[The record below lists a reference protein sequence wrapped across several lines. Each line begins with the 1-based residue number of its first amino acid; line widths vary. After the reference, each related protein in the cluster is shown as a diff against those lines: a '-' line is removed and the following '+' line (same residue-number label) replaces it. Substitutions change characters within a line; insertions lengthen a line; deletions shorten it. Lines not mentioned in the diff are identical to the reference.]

1 MRLIDANKLQQ
12 RIIDEKDEIITDNH
26 HAIGMHN
33 GLTLAQAMII
43 NAPTIEV
50 PRLIPVAERLPEKA
64 GEYLV
69 AYYPCYWEHIHHD
82 TILIGLDTFRGKTA
96 WAKRKHQKVTHW
108 MPLPQPPKD
117 GE

>member
-1 MRLIDANKLQQ
+1 MRLIDADKLQQ

-50 PRLIPVAERLPEKA
+50 PRWIPVSERLPEDGQIVLTCKNGICEVQTYEA
-64 GEYLV
+64 RRNGWV
-69 AYYPCYWEHIHHD
+69 SGRIFWSMA
-82 TILIGLDTFRGKTA
+82 F
-96 WAKRKHQKVTHW
+96 VTHW
-108 MPLPQPPKD
+108 MPLPDAPKD
-117 GE
+117 GDT

>member
-43 NAPTIEV
+43 NAPTIEA
-50 PRLIPVAERLPEKA
+50 PRWIPVSERLPKKRCACLTARKGDVSVETWN
-64 GEYLV
+64 GVLFSERN
-69 AYYPCYWEHIHHD
+69 HH
-82 TILIGLDTFRGKTA
+82 G
-96 WAKRKHQKVTHW
+96 QPTHW
-108 MPLPQPPKD
+108 MPLPDAPKD
-117 GE
+117 GDV

>member
-50 PRLIPVAERLPEKA
+50 PRWIPVTERLPEESK
-64 GEYLV
+64 GVLV
-69 AYYPCYWEHIHHD
+69 AFND
-82 TILIGLDTFRGKTA
+82 DDGLTFVNIDTFFDGE
-96 WAKRKHQKVTHW
+96 WWSSEYEVTHW
-108 MPLPQPPKD
+108 MPLPDAPKD
-117 GE
+117 GDT